1 MTIGRCSHLL
11 LHCRDGTRRGSA
23 EHTSFT
29 YLGFTFRARGM
40 RTRHGKVFTGFGPAI
55 SKDALKKI
63 SAEVRSW
70 RLHRHINYTLGQLA
84 RWINPIVRGWMQ
96 YYGAFYRSG
105 LYPVLKRINGYL
117 VRWLRKKYKRLRIFA
132 KAHVAWGRLTSQYP
146 ATFAQWR
153 WVTAHWR
160 YG

>member
-1 MTIGRCSHLL
+1 LRPGGEV
-11 LHCRDGTRRGSA
+11 LH
-23 EHTSFT
+23 
-29 YLGFTFRARGM
+29 
-40 RTRHGKVFTGFGPAI
+40 PAQ
-55 SKDALKKI
+55 
-63 SAEVRSW
+63 
-70 RLHRHINYTLGQLA
+70 HRHINYTLGQLA

-117 VRWLRKKYKRLRIFA
+117 VRWLRKKYKRLRVFA
-132 KAHVAWGRLTSQYP
+132 KAHAAWGRLTSQYP

-153 WVTAHWR
+153 WTSAHWR